1 MAEATP
7 PRTSTS
13 SPEPYWL
20 GRASDEQ
27 KRLLKQH
34 TTWTQSIGYL
44 LHPSIA
50 TQLPPNARIADI
62 GTGTGIW
69 PLEFSKASPPSYTFH
84 GFDISSEQFLP
95 PDSLPPN
102 VTLSHGDF
110 FQPIPQDLQGTFDL
124 VNIRLIIISLG
135 PVEVWQKVLA
145 NVLTLLKPGGAI
157 SWTEGNFLVAR
168 GFRGAQAHATP
179 GHHLTA
185 GQLQLNNTL
194 IKRFGYSFPSFQKLF
209 EDQGL
214 LRVQEDVLSTDRLPE
229 QRGEFTDL
237 GIGAV
242 FGGLRNL
249 AKVKEEGYWD
259 EVEVERRRELA
270 VSDRESGAYLR
281 WDIHIGVGFKAS

>member
-1 MAEATP
+1 MAQITTP
-7 PRTSTS
+7 SLISAP

-34 TTWTQSIGYL
+34 SIWTKAIGYQ
-44 LHPSIA
+44 LHPSV
-50 TQLPPNARIADI
+50 TSKLPPNARIADI

-69 PLEFSKASPPSYTFH
+69 PVEMAQLHPTYSFH

-95 PDSLPPN
+95 KDSLPEN
-102 VTLSHGDF
+102 VTLGHGDF
-110 FQPIPQDLQGTFDL
+110 FAPIPEELQGMFDL
-124 VNIRLIIISLG
+124 VNVRLIIISLG
-135 PVEVWQKVLA
+135 PVEVWQKVLS
-145 NVLTLLKPGGAI
+145 NILTLLKPGGAI
-157 SWTEGNFLVAR
+157 CWTEGNFLVAR
-168 GFRGAQAHATP
+168 GFRGQQDSTP
-179 GHHLTA
+179 GHHLTR

-194 IKRFGYSFPSFQKLF
+194 IRRFGYSFPSFMKLF
-209 EDQGL
+209 EDVGL
-214 LRVQEDVLSTDRLPE
+214 QDVAEDVLSTDRDPA

-259 EVEVERRRELA
+259 ESEVEKRKALA
-270 VSDRESGAYLR
+270 MQDRESGAYLR
-281 WDIHIGVGFKAS
+281 WDIHVGVGFTAA